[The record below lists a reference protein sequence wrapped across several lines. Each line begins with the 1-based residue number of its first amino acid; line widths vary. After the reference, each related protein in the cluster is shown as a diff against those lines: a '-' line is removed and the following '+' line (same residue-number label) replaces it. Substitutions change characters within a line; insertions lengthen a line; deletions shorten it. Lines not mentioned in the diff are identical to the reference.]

1 MTKKSV
7 LNVTHTKPKKM
18 ESQEVYSATDVIIAD
33 IYSKIIEGTENTT
46 IRIYGINTY
55 SASRHTN
62 N

>member
-1 MTKKSV
+1 MIKKSV
-7 LNVTHTKPKKM
+7 PNVTHTKLKKM
-18 ESQEVYSATDVIIAD
+18 ESQEVYNVTDVIIAD
-33 IYSKIIEGTENTT
+33 TYSEIIEGTENIS